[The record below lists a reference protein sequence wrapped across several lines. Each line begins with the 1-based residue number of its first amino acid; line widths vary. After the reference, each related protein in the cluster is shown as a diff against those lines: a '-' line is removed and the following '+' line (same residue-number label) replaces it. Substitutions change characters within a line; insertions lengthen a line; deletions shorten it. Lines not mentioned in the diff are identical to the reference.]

1 MGLRFDHVLLRVS
14 PPDAA
19 RVRDAVA
26 DKAWIVAGGA
36 GGIGWES
43 DQLALIV
50 AGPDGTAEPPD
61 VAGLTGGSGQVEQ
74 VHKLRSTA
82 RPTDVDPPKPGSGVL
97 ALRWFEL
104 AAADWD
110 EFVEL
115 SVTAWPGFEASYDAR
130 ILGLFRS
137 LDAREPDASA
147 LLVTWYASLAAWE
160 QSRGTVRAS
169 AGAEAEAGRK
179 FLRRHE
185 LTHRTIVR
193 VSRTLTS

>member
-1 MGLRFDHVLLRVS
+1 MRFDHVLMRVH
-14 PPDAA
+14 PAEVA
-19 RVRDAVA
+19 RVRA
-26 DKAWIVAGGA
+26 DLAGTAWIVAGGA
-36 GGIGWES
+36 GGIGWHS
-43 DQLALIV
+43 DEFALI
-50 AGPDGTAEPPD
+50 AAATDGASEPPATAAMIGD
-61 VAGLTGGSGQVEQ
+61 AGQVER
-74 VHKLRSTA
+74 VDKLESTA
-82 RPTDVDPPKPGSGVL
+82 RPADVDRPSLGTGVL

-110 EFVEL
+110 EFLEL

-137 LDAREPDASA
+137 LDTKEEDASA

-185 LTHRTIVR
+185 LTRRTIVR
-193 VSRTLTS
+193 VSRTLT